1 MPPQNNDEI
10 PAVRLGRKL
19 REARVQAGYRSQE
32 AFGAAI
38 NLHRT
43 TVNKLERGHR
53 AIDVD
58 VLRKWCEICHVDYEL
73 YESSA
78 RLAWAAEAVPVPVWF
93 EDFLKAQILSHTIWT
108 WQPLI
113 IPGHL
118 QIPDYARVLFEVTG
132 TPDDLIEERVAARMD
147 LQQQTLERHPRPVS
161 LLAVIEESVLRRQV
175 GPPETMHAQLMHLVE
190 LGQRRN
196 IGIQVVPASHGV
208 NAGHVG
214 GFTIASMDDG
224 DVMLQDGVEDVM
236 IDKRGS
242 VREGLATFDRI
253 RLVALSGPE
262 SLELIKKVAEEWTR

>member
-1 MPPQNNDEI
+1 M
-10 PAVRLGRKL
+10 L
-19 REARVQAGYRSQE
+19 RR
-32 AFGAAI
+32 
-38 NLHRT
+38 
-43 TVNKLERGHR
+43 
-53 AIDVD
+53 
-58 VLRKWCEICHVDYEL
+58 WCEICGVDYEL

-78 RLAWAAEAVPVPVWF
+78 RLAWSAESVPIPAWF

-113 IPGHL
+113 VPGHL
-118 QIPDYARVLFEVTG
+118 QTPDYARVLVEITG
-132 TPDDLIEERVAARMD
+132 TPDGLIDERVAARVS
-147 LQQQTLERHPRPVS
+147 LQEQTLERRPIPVS
-161 LLAVIEESVLRRQV
+161 LLAVIDESVLHRQV
-175 GPPETMHAQLMHLVE
+175 GPPETMHAQLMHLAE

-214 GFTIASMDDG
+214 GFTIACMNDG

-236 IDKRGS
+236 IDKRPS